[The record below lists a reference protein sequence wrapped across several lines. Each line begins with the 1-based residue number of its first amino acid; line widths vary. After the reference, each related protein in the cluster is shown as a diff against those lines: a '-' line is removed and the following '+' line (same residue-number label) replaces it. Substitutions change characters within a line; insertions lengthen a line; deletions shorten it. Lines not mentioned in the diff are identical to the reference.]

1 VFEESPT
8 TGERRERGYRTL
20 MSTKPGLATNPPAVS
35 AAQPFGAIP
44 EGGKGRILLVDDER
58 ALLEV
63 WSEILG
69 HAGWTVETAGNGAAA
84 LEILTRSS
92 FDAIL
97 TDIDMPG
104 LNGLQLLRAIRVR
117 DLDVPVVLMTGNPRT
132 DTAIQAVEQGA
143 LRYLVKPVPAAT
155 LTEAVQEA
163 ARLHHI
169 ARLKREA
176 LAYLGS
182 ESALPGDLAGLQGAF
197 AQALGGMWMAYQ
209 PIVRAADGHVFGHEA
224 LMRTAKRT
232 LPNPGA
238 MFDAAERLGRVH
250 DLGRAV
256 RVAASGY
263 AARDLGTALF
273 VNVHAL
279 ELTDDQLYAA
289 AAPLSA
295 HAASVILE
303 VTERSSFDR
312 VPDLR
317 EKIKSLRALGYRVAV
332 DDLGAGYAGL
342 TSFAALEPE
351 VVKLDMALVRGVDHE
366 PIKQRLVG
374 SMARLCRDLRI
385 LVVAEGVE
393 TAAEKKVLT
402 DLGCDLLQGYLFGR
416 PMPEEPGS

>member
-1 VFEESPT
+1 MDREPAEELMSKPQGVA
-8 TGERRERGYRTL
+8 TGERAAPT
-20 MSTKPGLATNPPAVS
+20 APAS
-35 AAQPFGAIP
+35 AARPG
-44 EGGKGRILLVDDER
+44 EKGRVLLVDDER

-63 WSEILG
+63 WSEILAD
-69 HAGWTVETAGNGAAA
+69 AGWTVETAGDGVAA

-104 LNGLQLLRAIRVR
+104 LNGLQLLRAIRSR

-132 DTAIQAVEQGA
+132 ETAIQAVEQGA
-143 LRYLVKPVPAAT
+143 LRYLVKPVGAAT

-176 LAYLGS
+176 LAYLGG
-182 ESALPGDLAGLQGAF
+182 ESALPGDLAGLQAAF
-197 AQALGGMWMAYQ
+197 AQALQGMWMAYQ

-224 LMRTAKRT
+224 LMRTAKRA

-238 MFDAAERLGRVH
+238 MFDAAERLGKVH
-250 DLGRAV
+250 ELGRAV
-256 RVAASGY
+256 RAA
-263 AARDLGTALF
+263 AAGFATRDRDGALF

-295 HAASVILE
+295 HAGSVILE
-303 VTERSSFDR
+303 ITERTSFDR

-317 EKIKSLRALGYRVAV
+317 AKVKTLRSLGYRVAV

-342 TSFAALEPE
+342 TTFAALEPD
-351 VVKLDMALVRGVDHE
+351 VVKLDMALVRGVDNE
-366 PIKQRLVG
+366 PIKQRLIG

-416 PMPEEPGS
+416 PTPEDPGR

>member
-1 VFEESPT
+1 MSKQEVATSP
-8 TGERRERGYRTL
+8 R
-20 MSTKPGLATNPPAVS
+20 
-35 AAQPFGAIP
+35 AIP
-44 EGGKGRILLVDDER
+44 EVSSSGPGEKGRLLLVDDER

-69 HAGWTVETAGNGAAA
+69 DAGWTVETAGDGAAA

-104 LNGLQLLRAIRVR
+104 LNGLQLLRAIRAR

-132 DTAIQAVEQGA
+132 ETAIQAVEQGA
-143 LRYLVKPVPAAT
+143 LRYLVKPVAATT

-163 ARLHHI
+163 ARLHNI

-176 LAYLGS
+176 LAYLGG
-182 ESALPGDLAGLQGAF
+182 ESALPGDLAGLQAAF
-197 AQALGGMWMAYQ
+197 GQALHGMWMAYQ

-250 DLGRAV
+250 ELGRAV
-256 RVAASGY
+256 RAAAASF
-263 AARDLGTALF
+263 ATRDRDGALF

-279 ELTDDQLYAA
+279 ELTDDQIYAA
-289 AAPLSA
+289 AAPLSV

-303 VTERSSFDR
+303 ITERTSFDR

-317 EKIKSLRALGYRVAV
+317 AKVKALRSLGYRVAI

-342 TSFAALEPE
+342 TSFAALEPD

-393 TAAEKKVLT
+393 TAPEKQVLT

-416 PMPEEPGS
+416 PAPEDPGR